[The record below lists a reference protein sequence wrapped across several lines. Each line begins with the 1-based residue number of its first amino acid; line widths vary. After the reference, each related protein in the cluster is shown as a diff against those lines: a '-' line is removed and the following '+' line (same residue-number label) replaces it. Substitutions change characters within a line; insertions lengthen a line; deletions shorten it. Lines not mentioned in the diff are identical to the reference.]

1 MARVE
6 DAIGDARPR
15 VIAALAAQFRD
26 LDLAEDGFSAACEAL
41 LRQSTEVRDPAAW
54 LYVAARRRALDAV
67 RRAEREARAL
77 ASEPEGD
84 AIGDV
89 IPFPEPIPDDRLR
102 LLFTCCHPALAPE
115 ARIAL
120 ALRVICGVSVA
131 RIARA
136 FLATEPAMYQRIT
149 RAKTKIRAAR
159 IPFETPPPGEWAA
172 RVGAVLDTLE
182 TALGIAYRNA
192 AGEGDTQGLAPE
204 VERLALL
211 LAELM
216 PDEAEAHGLLA
227 LVSLVRSRE
236 QARVDGERTMV
247 PLSQQDVVLWDAQRI
262 EAGRA
267 ALDRATA
274 LRRPGPLQTVAAIH
288 LTHALRRERGET
300 DWAAILRLYDVL
312 LAMRPTPVV
321 AINRAV
327 ALSRAHALEDGLAAL
342 DELDAERLAH
352 FLPFQAGR
360 ADLLAR
366 AGRHAEARTAYN
378 AALALGPEPAEA
390 RFLAARR
397 DGLAG

>member
-1 MARVE
+1 M
-6 DAIGDARPR
+6 
-15 VIAALAAQFRD
+15 QFRD
-26 LDLAEDGFSAACEAL
+26 LDLAEDAFSAACEAA
-41 LRQSTEVRDPAAW
+41 LREGAPIRDPAAW
-54 LYVAARRRALDAV
+54 AFVAARRRALDAL
-67 RRAEREARAL
+67 RRAGREARAL
-77 ASEPEGD
+77 TDWPEADDMGE
-84 AIGDV
+84 V
-89 IPFPEPIPDDRLR
+89 IAFPEPIPDDRLR

-136 FLATEPAMYQRIT
+136 FLATEPAIYQRIT
-149 RAKTKIRAAR
+149 RAKAKIKAAR
-159 IPFETPPPGEWAA
+159 IPFATPPPGEWAQ
-172 RVGAVLDTLE
+172 RIGAVIDTLE

-192 AGEGDTQGLAPE
+192 AGQGETEGLAPE
-204 VERLALL
+204 VERLAQL

-216 PDEAEAHGLLA
+216 PDEAEAHGFLA

-236 QARVDGERTMV
+236 GARVDREGTMV
-247 PLSQQDVVLWDAQRI
+247 ALSQQDAALWDARRI

-274 LRRPGPLQTVAAIH
+274 LRRPGPLQTLAAIH
-288 LTHALRRERGET
+288 LAHAMRGHTGRT
-300 DWAAILRLYDVL
+300 DWAAILHLYDLL

-327 ALSRAHALEDGLAAL
+327 ALSRARSPEEGLAAL
-342 DELDAERLAH
+342 AELDAARLAD
-352 FLPFQAGR
+352 FLPYQAAR

-366 AGRHAEARTAYN
+366 AGRLQDARAAYD
-378 AALALGPEPAEA
+378 AAIALDPEPAEA

-397 DGLAG
+397 DSLAD